1 MMIDDDWRRLMMT
14 IDDDDCPS
22 IDWAE
27 VLLRISMFRAAIP
40 M

>member
-1 MMIDDDWRRLMMT
+1 MAF
-14 IDDDDCPS
+14 DDDDFPS

-27 VLLRISMFRAAIP
+27 VLIGIGMFRAVIP

>member
-1 MMIDDDWRRLMMT
+1 MM

-22 IDWAE
+22 IDRAE
-27 VLLRISMFRAAIP
+27 VLIGIGMFRAAIP

>member
-1 MMIDDDWRRLMMT
+1 MIDDDWRWLMMM

-27 VLLRISMFRAAIP
+27 VLLGISMFRAAIP

>member
-1 MMIDDDWRRLMMT
+1 MT
-14 IDDDDCPS
+14 IDDEDCPS

-27 VLLRISMFRAAIP
+27 VLIGIDMFRAAIP

>member
-1 MMIDDDWRRLMMT
+1 MI

-27 VLLRISMFRAAIP
+27 VLIGIGMFRAAIP

>member
-1 MMIDDDWRRLMMT
+1 MIDDDLWQLMMIDDDN
-14 IDDDDCPS
+14 CPS

-27 VLLRISMFRAAIP
+27 VLIGIGMFRGAIP

>member
-1 MMIDDDWRRLMMT
+1 MMMID
-14 IDDDDCPS
+14 DDDDCPS

-27 VLLRISMFRAAIP
+27 VLLGISMFRAAIP

>member
-1 MMIDDDWRRLMMT
+1 MIDDDWWRLTM
-14 IDDDDCPS
+14 IDDDCPS

-27 VLLRISMFRAAIP
+27 VLLGISMFRAAIP

>member
-1 MMIDDDWRRLMMT
+1 MMID
-14 IDDDDCPS
+14 DDDDCPS

-27 VLLRISMFRAAIP
+27 VLIGIGMFRAAIP

>member
-1 MMIDDDWRRLMMT
+1 MT
-14 IDDDDCPS
+14 MIDDDDCPR

-27 VLLRISMFRAAIP
+27 VLLGISMFRAAIP

>member
-1 MMIDDDWRRLMMT
+1 MMIDDDWRWLMMM
-14 IDDDDCPS
+14 IDDDCPS

-27 VLLRISMFRAAIP
+27 ILLGISIFRAAIP

>member
-1 MMIDDDWRRLMMT
+1 MI

-27 VLLRISMFRAAIP
+27 VLIGIGILRAAIP

>member
-1 MMIDDDWRRLMMT
+1 MM

-22 IDWAE
+22 IDWTE
-27 VLLRISMFRAAIP
+27 VLIGIGMLRAAIP